1 MYAQHNKFGITL
13 QVEKQFLNYHSK
25 TAENLEKSAE
35 TAQKTMSLE
44 VAARAARMAATVKE
58 QAKARQA
65 AAAKAKAKAKAKVS
79 EKEERCML
87 AEAIKV
93 AARAAKAAKAA
104 VELVEAAE
112 SKAVKPE
119 PEQGGSAK
127 AAKPEAAK
135 ATAEAGEAARPL
147 VQARARPLP
156 APSRMQPPPA
166 TQPRILPVVTI
177 TPYYPQV
184 QVELRKGQTIMVDV
198 DLQMPAAILH
208 EVVSNRSGMP
218 PEGFALY
225 YQSKQLEGEAALWT
239 WGVEKDATIEVKTRG
254 RGGTGTDPKTDE
266 KTKETAPVQVT
277 GAFLAAKVNDRTSSA
292 ASKMRALAMLK
303 TMPLK
308 EVEPQQNAL
317 RLFALNDADDDVK
330 DAATETLKDAATETL
345 AKLTEAMEAKEAED
359 ELATKEAQELTRT
372 RTEEISEKEA
382 KQVLINA
389 HARSGPRPRL
399 PPLTEP
405 TFDAPPT

>member
-1 MYAQHNKFGITL
+1 M
-13 QVEKQFLNYHSK
+13 
-25 TAENLEKSAE
+25 
-35 TAQKTMSLE
+35 
-44 VAARAARMAATVKE
+44 
-58 QAKARQA
+58 
-65 AAAKAKAKAKAKVS
+65 
-79 EKEERCML
+79 
-87 AEAIKV
+87 
-93 AARAAKAAKAA
+93 
-104 VELVEAAE
+104 
-112 SKAVKPE
+112 
-119 PEQGGSAK
+119 
-127 AAKPEAAK
+127 
-135 ATAEAGEAARPL
+135 
-147 VQARARPLP
+147 
-156 APSRMQPPPA
+156 
-166 TQPRILPVVTI
+166 
-177 TPYYPQV
+177 
-184 QVELRKGQTIMVDV
+184 ELRKGQTIMVDV

-254 RGGTGTDPKTDE
+254 RGGVFPEQGKAGASNGGPGGDSSWVKDPKTGDS
-266 KTKETAPVQVT
+266 TKETAPVQVT